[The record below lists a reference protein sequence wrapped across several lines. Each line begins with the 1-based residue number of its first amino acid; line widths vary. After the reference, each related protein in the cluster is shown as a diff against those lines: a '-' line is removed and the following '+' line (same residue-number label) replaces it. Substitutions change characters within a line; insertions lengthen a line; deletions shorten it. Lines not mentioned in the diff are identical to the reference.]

1 MVEKSFAD
9 RMHRLLALHAMTAAG
24 WLAETTNSLLL
35 SHSAGSTIR
44 RLVGRPRQADAAKPT
59 PSCGLAVLRAHYG
72 LQEAWNR
79 LVAATR

>member
-1 MVEKSFAD
+1 
-9 RMHRLLALHAMTAAG
+9 MHRLDFPCYDGSRLAG
-24 WLAETTNSLLL
+24 KETTNLLLL

-44 RLVGRPRQADAAKPT
+44 RLVSRPRQEDAAKT
-59 PSCGLAVLRAHYG
+59 NVVLRSCGLTAHYG